1 MNSTFS
7 CVTVF
12 VTINANSS
20 NGPIYIANHIQFT
33 YYVGCVHYC
42 LSFPFRFCVV
52 TLTCSKAPSLNMT
65 QCAKSVRASV
75 ISGFSPILSNRKPK
89 IRKFASSLNTCIFC
103 EANGERWSED
113 FLLKEIL
120 LVEEEDDGG
129 VTEPLVVADRI
140 EQLQTLL
147 HSVLKEKCA
156 FLFFPNVF
164 HCPSKAV
171 VSFWDW
177 LKGWIRG

>member
-1 MNSTFS
+1 MFCVCKFLFLFFINSTFS
-7 CVTVF
+7 CVTVL

-75 ISGFSPILSNRKPK
+75 ISGFSPILSNRKYVSLPQVSIPAYSVK
-89 IRKFASSLNTCIFC
+89 QMVRGDLRIFSSK
-103 EANGERWSED
+103 RS
-113 FLLKEIL
+113 FLLRKRMMEVSPNHL
-120 LVEEEDDGG
+120 L
-129 VTEPLVVADRI
+129 LQI
-140 EQLQTLL
+140 E
-147 HSVLKEKCA
+147 S
-156 FLFFPNVF
+156 N
-164 HCPSKAV
+164 
-171 VSFWDW
+171 SFK
-177 LKGWIRG
+177 LSCIRF